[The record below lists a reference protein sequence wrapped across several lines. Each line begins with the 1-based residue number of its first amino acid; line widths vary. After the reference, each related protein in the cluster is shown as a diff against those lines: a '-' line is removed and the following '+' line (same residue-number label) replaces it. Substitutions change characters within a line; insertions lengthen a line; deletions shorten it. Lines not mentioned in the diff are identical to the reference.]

1 MASQPPYPID
11 DIQPPDVAPAPETE
25 TASSATDPSAVP
37 TSEIPAE
44 PSAEPDPIEPVT
56 DADDAEAPAPT
67 SAPGTIPAPAA
78 PVGAK
83 SVRGGNM
90 FMRVLSRAMQDLD
103 VVTGGTRA
111 ATYDEVNAYVGHAI
125 RTEHELERS
134 AIAAQTHA
142 PQPAEAAAT
151 VNDSSGAR
159 DQGPDQ
165 HGDPHGATATD
176 EALPASRL
184 PDGRT
189 VFDAPHAQSATYWR
203 SAFTPADPK
212 AINGM
217 GSQPKL
223 VEAAQ
228 EDPALQQVDFR
239 PLDFW
244 SPYVKR
250 SKHYWELQTR
260 LENAGD
266 HDSYYFKSVAKMT
279 ANLANMD
286 APYGG
291 LADLDPQVRAYS
303 EKLSQAIAAFNDG
316 QIARI
321 LAGKIP
327 ERGPALDSKL
337 VVDEQQFIQARL
349 DSLRKSNKP
358 LYDDVI
364 AGINRNANVTGWK
377 SLANSITD
385 ESIHRAADATRRSL
399 GRPIDFANIKDRIAM
414 GNQMTKEMRMMTEAA
429 NELQRQNDITVSTL

>member
-11 DIQPPDVAPAPETE
+11 DIQTPDDMRAFGTETTSLPTDESAGPAPE
-25 TASSATDPSAVP
+25 
-37 TSEIPAE
+37 IPPQ
-44 PSAEPDPIEPVT
+44 PSAEPASAEALTSP
-56 DADDAEAPAPT
+56 DDAAGQTASPT
-67 SAPGTIPAPAA
+67 PSVAAAPAA
-78 PVGAK
+78 PFGPQ

-90 FMRVLSRAMQDLD
+90 SMRVLSRAMQDLD
-103 VVTGGTRA
+103 IVTGGTRA
-111 ATYDEVNAYVGHAI
+111 ATYDEVDEYVGRAI

-134 AIAAQTHA
+134 AIAAQTNA
-142 PQPAEAAAT
+142 PQPAGAAAI
-151 VNDSSGAR
+151 VGDISGAR
-159 DQGPDQ
+159 DQSVDQ
-165 HGDPHGATATD
+165 HDATPPP
-176 EALPASRL
+176 EALPSSRL
-184 PDGRT
+184 PDGEAS
-189 VFDAPHAQSATYWR
+189 FDAPQAQSATYWR
-203 SAFTPADPK
+203 SALKPIDPE
-212 AINGM
+212 ATNGV
-217 GSQPKL
+217 GGQPKL

-228 EDPALQQVDFR
+228 GNPAPQQVDFR

-250 SKHYWELQTR
+250 SNHYWELQTR

-291 LADLDPQVRAYS
+291 LADLAPQVRAYS

-327 ERGPALDSKL
+327 ERGSALDSKL

-377 SLANSITD
+377 SFANSITD

-414 GNQMTKEMRMMTEAA
+414 GNQMTREMRTMAEFGK
-429 NELQRQNDITVSTL
+429 ELRRQNAINLPTL